1 MPWANDDDFMHQMGG
16 SRETWRSLRKA
27 SLIQVGEYGCKS
39 YWTSGSKYLWLLKP
53 LDAGRNTPSSLSMPL
68 C

>member
-1 MPWANDDDFMHQMGG
+1 MPWANDDDFMHQMGD
-16 SRETWRSLRKA
+16 SRETWRNIRKA
-27 SLIQVGEYGCKS
+27 SLIQVGEYGCKI
-39 YWTSGSKYLWLLKP
+39 YWTSSKYLWLLKP